1 MKKGSLS
8 ASLVDCQAGR
18 RQKHQMGAQSSGWYS
33 NVYHLFAQRLG
44 SYSTLTAQDLL
55 AQVTAIRQADNLP
68 TASICKE
75 GHDTSWQGKVLHLS
89 NFA

>member
-1 MKKGSLS
+1 MI
-8 ASLVDCQAGR
+8 
-18 RQKHQMGAQSSGWYS
+18 
-33 NVYHLFAQRLG
+33 YHLFAQRLG

-75 GHDTSWQGKVLHLS
+75 GHDTSWQGKVLHLAKS
-89 NFA
+89 LGHALLPQCQWHLGTTDRQAAET